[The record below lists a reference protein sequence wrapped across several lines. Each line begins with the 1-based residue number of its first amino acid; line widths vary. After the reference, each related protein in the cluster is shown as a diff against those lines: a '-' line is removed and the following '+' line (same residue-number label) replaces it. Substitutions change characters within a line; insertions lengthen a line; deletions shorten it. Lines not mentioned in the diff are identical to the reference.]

1 MHRIPHGRGQP
12 RDGDEHA
19 KALPID
25 ETHRAV
31 DAQLRDGEQAA
42 ATNGNQLRDGE
53 QSGAHS
59 ANVPLSANVPHSAN
73 NPSWKTAISASQR
86 HSMAITSHLE
96 GSQQAAWQPARPN

>member
-1 MHRIPHGRGQP
+1 MGSCLVLLTLSWRGLPIMGSCLVLLTLSWRRRRRDPPRTAPEEGCMHIIPHGRGQP

-42 ATNGNQLRDGE
+42 ATNGNQ
-53 QSGAHS
+53 
-59 ANVPLSANVPHSAN
+59 
-73 NPSWKTAISASQR
+73 
-86 HSMAITSHLE
+86 
-96 GSQQAAWQPARPN
+96 

>member
-31 DAQLRDGEQAA
+31 DAQLRDGK
-42 ATNGNQLRDGE
+42 
-53 QSGAHS
+53 QSGAIG
-59 ANVPLSANVPHSAN
+59 N
-73 NPSWKTAISASQR
+73 N
-86 HSMAITSHLE
+86 
-96 GSQQAAWQPARPN
+96 